1 MLGLVYIGYFV
12 LGLLQLIAILA
23 GLNEWT
29 GLHVGLLVPLAVFI
43 AYTPLV
49 GTIVGLIV
57 AVNIWQWTWLLA
69 SAVFLTPF
77 FLIVLLVMRLDTVEG
92 SSANSGDS
100 ILIPRRR

>member
-12 LGLLQLIAILA
+12 LGPACSARCSRLIFIC
-23 GLNEWT
+23 T
-29 GLHVGLLVPLAVFI
+29 GLHMGLLVPLAVFI

-49 GTIVGLIV
+49 GTVVGLIV

-92 SSANSGDS
+92 NPGDS
-100 ILIPRRR
+100 IPIPRSR